1 MTVINFPQDQAAVI
15 AMSEQMADN
24 GDGDVAHWL
33 GGVYLKGVG
42 AIPANP
48 QKCVSWVSKAAA
60 AGLAVGQFDLGW
72 FYCHGMHGLPID
84 VPRGIQLCETAATN
98 GFADAWLALGLMH
111 AEGEIIPKDLSK
123 GVAYMRRGAEAG
135 DKHAQL
141 TLGGCYT
148 YGDYGVKV
156 DKFEGFKWISMAY
169 SNGNEQAFVFLSNA
183 YAYGLGVERNVFKA
197 IHFALA
203 AVDIGDERGD
213 AIIAAIKPVDESPES
228 PGDGDLS
235 KIRADAEKG
244 DARSQYLLARAYYY
258 GKGFEKDLTK
268 ALFWADKSAA
278 QNYPDAAN
286 LISVYYYNGED
297 TKKNFVESEKWLKK
311 AVALGS
317 LKAMYNMSLRC
328 HDGTGMK
335 RDDALANQLARA
347 AAVCGYAPAQLLYG
361 RYLVEGI
368 GVAQNL
374 EQAKEWIQAAAD
386 NGYRPAQQIIRKNEE
401 ADSPSPARNW
411 H

>member
-24 GDGDVAHWL
+24 GDSDIAHWL

-42 AIPANP
+42 SIPVNP
-48 QKCVSWVSKAAA
+48 QKGVSYVAKAAA
-60 AGLAVGQFDLGW
+60 GGLAVAQFDLGCL
-72 FYCHGMHGLPID
+72 FCYGMHGLPTDI
-84 VPRGIQLCETAATN
+84 PRGIQLCETAATN
-98 GFADAWLALGLMH
+98 GYTDAWLALGLIH

-135 DKHAQL
+135 DKDAQL

-156 DKFEGFKWISMAY
+156 DKPEGFKWISMAY
-169 SNGNEQAFVFLSNA
+169 SNGNEQAYIFLSNA

-203 AVDIGDERGD
+203 AVAIGDERGD
-213 AIIAAIKPVDESPES
+213 AIIAAIKPIDESPENLE
-228 PGDGDLS
+228 DDELA
-235 KIRADAEKG
+235 KIRTKAEKG

-258 GKGFEKDLTK
+258 GEGIEKDLAK
-268 ALFWADKSAA
+268 AVSWAEKSAA

-286 LISVYYYNGED
+286 LISVYYFNSEGSQ
-297 TKKNFVESEKWLKK
+297 KNLEESEKWLKK

-328 HDGTGMK
+328 HDGTAIAQ
-335 RDDALANQLARA
+335 DDVLANRLARA
-347 AAVCGYAPAQLLYG
+347 AAACGYAPAQLLYG
-361 RYLVEGI
+361 RYLAERI
-368 GVAQNL
+368 GTPQDF
-374 EQAKEWIQAAAD
+374 AKAKMWIQAAAD
-386 NGYRPAQQIIRKNEE
+386 NGYRPAQQIIRKYEE
-401 ADSPSPARNW
+401 ADSP
-411 H
+411 